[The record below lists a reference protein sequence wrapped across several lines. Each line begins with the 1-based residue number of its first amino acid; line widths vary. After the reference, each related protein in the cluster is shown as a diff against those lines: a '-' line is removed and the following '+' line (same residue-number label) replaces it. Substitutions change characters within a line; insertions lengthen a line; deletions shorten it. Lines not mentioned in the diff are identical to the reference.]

1 MPEYVNRIWE
11 PPSETGAILP
21 RRDRVSVR
29 FRAFVPDPIADL
41 DVRTSAETGGAL
53 EAAEEAIRRLDG
65 QARQVAPLEALSR
78 LFLRAEGISSSR
90 IEGLVVGHRQLAEA
104 LFDPVHS
111 RAVARDVVGN
121 VLAIGA
127 AIDIGAGAA
136 PFTPE
141 VLLSIHGTLL
151 GAGASGG
158 GRFRT
163 VQNWI
168 GSATSVSPRT
178 AEFIPPPEGEV
189 PRLVSDLCA
198 FLARRDVSPLAQ
210 AAIAHAQFETIH
222 PFEDGNGRVGRALI
236 HAVLQRRRVV
246 ERQVPPLSI
255 VLAANPRTY
264 IGGLT
269 SFREGDREAWLG
281 IAARTALVACRGT
294 ERFLSAVSDL
304 QVEWLERAGLPR
316 RDSSALRL
324 IELLPGIPVL
334 DVRLAAA
341 ELGVSF
347 QSANEAV
354 SRLEAG
360 GVLRRHE
367 VGAQRDRR
375 WSAPELF
382 ELLDSFQWETSGPA
396 VELDGV
402 GEHRPSPPGS
412 HTGRWRVRGGRAGAE
427 GQGSA
432 HQ

>member
-1 MPEYVNRIWE
+1 MPEYVDRIWE
-11 PPSETGAILP
+11 PPSEAGAILP
-21 RRDRVSVR
+21 RRDRVRVR
-29 FRAFVPDPIADL
+29 FRAFIPDPIADL
-41 DVRTSAETGGAL
+41 DVRTSPETGEAI

-65 QARQVAPLEALSR
+65 RARQVASLEALSR
-78 LFLRAEGISSSR
+78 LLLRAEGISSSR

-104 LFDPVHS
+104 LFDPERS
-111 RAVARDVVGN
+111 RAVAREVVGN
-121 VLAIGA
+121 VRAISA

-136 PFTPE
+136 PFTPD

-168 GSATSVSPRT
+168 GPATSVSPRT

-210 AAIAHAQFETIH
+210 AAIAHAQFETVH

-236 HAVLQRRRVV
+236 HAVLQRRRLA
-246 ERQVPPLSI
+246 ESHVPPLSI
-255 VLAANPRTY
+255 VLAANPRSY

-269 SFREGDREAWLG
+269 SFRAGDSEAWLG

-294 ERFLSAVSDL
+294 ERFLAAVGDL
-304 QVEWLERAGLPR
+304 QGAWVERAGLPR
-316 RDSSALRL
+316 RDSSARRL

-347 QSANEAV
+347 QAANEAV
-354 SRLEAG
+354 SRLEAS

-367 VGAQRDRR
+367 PDAQRDRR

-382 ELLDSFQWETSGPA
+382 ELLDSFQWVTSGPA
-396 VELDGV
+396 VDLDGV
-402 GEHRPSPPGS
+402 GAHRPSPPGS
-412 HTGRWRVRGGRAGAE
+412 HTGRRRVRNTVAGVE
-427 GQGSA
+427 GQGVEL
-432 HQ
+432 